1 MSSRKV
7 VLVIEPHRIE
17 LQELR
22 IHVGQESIPVEIS
35 SAARAVRAIHALH
48 FDAVIVPVERVEE
61 MEYTAL
67 FSTMS
72 LVAPHTRIIFAS
84 SSAESPLSEAM
95 STREQFAESSG
106 AAGVVD

>member
-1 MSSRKV
+1 MSPRKI
-7 VLVIEPHRIE
+7 VLVIEPHRFE
-17 LQELR
+17 QQELKSR
-22 IHVGQESIPVEIS
+22 AGYESIRLEIS
-35 SAARAVRAIHALH
+35 SAARAVRALHALH

-72 LVAPHTRIIFAS
+72 LVAPHTKIIFAS
-84 SSAESPLSEAM
+84 SSAESPPIEAV
-95 STREQFAESSG
+95 STRKQFAESSG